1 MLNTF
6 FFGYLS
12 LKWCRLIRTLCIFI
26 SPLAISLGLAFDG
39 VWDGIFWKHGFY
51 FGGLLHGLTGLV
63 PYLLLISL
71 ISWLVKPFVV
81 KED

>member
-12 LKWCRLIRTLCIFI
+12 LKWRRLFRTLIMIPYCIFTLWFFGIVI
-26 SPLAISLGLAFDG
+26 SSYVLGW
-39 VWDGIFWKHGFY
+39 VVTE
-51 FGGLLHGLTGLV
+51 TGLFQACFLFIIGI
-63 PYLLLISL
+63 PIIIGL

-81 KED
+81 KDK

>member
-12 LKWCRLIRTLCIFI
+12 LKWRRLFRTLIMIPYC
-26 SPLAISLGLAFDG
+26 
-39 VWDGIFWKHGFY
+39 
-51 FGGLLHGLTGLV
+51 FGGIVLSGDVLGRVLTGTELFQACFLFIIGI
-63 PYLLLISL
+63 PIIIGL

-81 KED
+81 KDKS

>member
-12 LKWCRLIRTLCIFI
+12 LKWCRLVRTI
-26 SPLAISLGLAFDG
+26 S
-39 VWDGIFWKHGFY
+39 V
-51 FGGLLHGLTGLV
+51 
-63 PYLLLISL
+63 LLLIYIPFYIDKSPL
-71 ISWLVKPFVV
+71 LHFDTVFFMVLYFPFVIGLLSWLVKPFVV

>member
-12 LKWCRLIRTLCIFI
+12 LKWCRLVRTLLIFI
-26 SPLAISLGLAFDG
+26 SPLAFSLGVAFDG
-39 VWDGIFWKHGFY
+39 VLDGIFWEYGFY

-63 PYLLLISL
+63 PYLLLIAL
-71 ISWLVKPFVV
+71 ISWLIKPFVV
-81 KED
+81 KEN